1 MPRLRDGLREAFLH
15 NVATLNDYFL
25 RFTIACLFDWR
36 TEEGLSLGQG
46 GQVRLPALATPA
58 AQGMLTYIPIPF
70 RNIKLNVQ
78 QQPSPPTNRARRKT
92 KSRTKGIK
100 RQRVKAGSLE
110 E

>member
-25 RFTIACLFDWR
+25 LFTIACLFDWR

-58 AQGMLTYIPIPF
+58 HRYPHSLPEHQAECPTVAPPPPP
-70 RNIKLNVQ
+70 Q
-78 QQPSPPTNRARRKT
+78 QASRKT